1 MIDWRKIVFAVVFA
15 LVADVLIELIGGY
28 VIALL
33 FFGMAFIPEILSEKK
48 YKG

>member
-15 LVADVLIELIGGY
+15 IVANILIEWIGGY